1 MRRPVI
7 VGNWKMNKTSAEAG
21 VLAGAIAG
29 QGKGL
34 DGLDI
39 VIAPPFTALA
49 AVSSAVKGSRIK
61 LAGQNIF
68 WERSGAYTGE
78 ISADMLTETGCSYVI
93 IGHSERRQFF
103 GETDETVNKKILA
116 ALAVGL
122 IPIACVGETL
132 EEREAGQAR
141 EIIEGQIVNGFKGFG
156 MAEAARIIV
165 AYEPIWAI
173 GTGKTAT
180 SSEAN
185 EMHAYIRAILAGL
198 FGAELAK
205 GINILY
211 GGSVKPSNSTEL
223 LSKEDIDGV
232 LVGGASLD
240 ADSFISIAK
249 SALNR

>member
-1 MRRPVI
+1 
-7 VGNWKMNKTSAEAG
+7 MNKTSAEAG
-21 VLAGAIAG
+21 ALARAIAG

-34 DGLDI
+34 DGVDI

-49 AVSSAVKGSRIK
+49 AVCSAVKGSQIK

-78 ISADMLTETGCSYVI
+78 ISPEMLTEIGCSYVI

-122 IPIACVGETL
+122 IPIVCVGETL
-132 EEREAGQAR
+132 EEREAGKAR
-141 EIIEGQIVNGFKGFG
+141 EVIEGQMVNGFKGFG
-156 MAEAARIIV
+156 INEAARIVV
-165 AYEPIWAI
+165 AYEPVWAI

-185 EMHAYIRAILAGL
+185 EMHAYIRALLAGL

-211 GGSVKPSNSTEL
+211 GGSVKPSNSNEL

-232 LVGGASLD
+232 LIGGASLD
-240 ADSFISIAK
+240 ADSFISIAR
-249 SALNR
+249 SASNR